1 MKKSQAQARQ
11 AAYESL
17 RTIAISKAGT
27 KALEKLLTYGLE
39 LGIISERDGRDWL
52 RNISEKINIYLNEKP

>member
-1 MKKSQAQARQ
+1 MEEH
-11 AAYESL
+11 YENL
-17 RTIAISKAGT
+17 RKIAISKAGT

-52 RNISEKINIYLNEKP
+52 RNIAEKINIYLEK